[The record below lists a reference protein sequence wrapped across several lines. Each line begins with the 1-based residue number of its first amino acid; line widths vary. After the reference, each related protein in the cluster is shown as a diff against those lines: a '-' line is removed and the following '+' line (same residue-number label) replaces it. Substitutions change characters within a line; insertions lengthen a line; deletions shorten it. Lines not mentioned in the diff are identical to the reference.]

1 MKLKL
6 FIIMLIAISFAV
18 TGLLGGCGGKNKD
31 KRDTSIVVDALGF
44 KDNRI
49 YGTADGKNAYLLYE
63 EAKGEISSDQIA
75 GIVTIVIDESGKTG
89 YVDTMYL
96 LSGKIKNDNFGITLF
111 NIDINGMSKKSLN
124 FTATSSN
131 SSVVSLSRG
140 EESKKEKNVECFY
153 FVNTHSKGTATIS
166 IKSEDGRKTWFTVKV
181 VDSVDDLPKFTPRAM
196 G

>member
-31 KRDTSIVVDALGF
+31 KRDTSIVVEPLGL
-44 KDNRI
+44 DNI
-49 YGTADGKNAYLLYE
+49 DGTVDGKYAVFLYE
-63 EAKGEISSDQIA
+63 GAKGGGISSDQIA
-75 GIVTIVIDESGKTG
+75 GLATVVIDESGKTG

-96 LSGKIKNDNFGITLF
+96 LSGKIKNDNLIIALLDVGIMKKELTF
-111 NIDINGMSKKSLN
+111 ID

-131 SSVVSLSRG
+131 SSVVSLTRG
-140 EESKKEKNVECFY
+140 DESKKEENVECFY
-153 FVNTHSKGTATIS
+153 FVNTHSKGTAKIS

-181 VDSVDDLPKFTPRAM
+181 VDSVDDLPKFTPEAM

>member
-6 FIIMLIAISFAV
+6 FIITLIAISFAV

-31 KRDTSIVVDALGF
+31 KRDTSIVVDASLRGCE
-44 KDNRI
+44 NI
-49 YGTADGKNAYLLYE
+49 PGTADGKNAYLLYE

-75 GIVTIVIDESGKTG
+75 GLVTVVIDESKKTV
-89 YVDTMYL
+89 YIDTMYL

-131 SSVVSLSRG
+131 SSVVSLSRAD
-140 EESKKEKNVECFY
+140 ESKKVKVECIY
-153 FVNTHSKGTATIS
+153 YVTAHSKGTATIS